1 MQPIL
6 TCQRRKKSND
16 MLKKSSMEIYFVF
29 VDFDISRDLC
39 ASTSAEH
46 TYLGSNARELVLLI
60 IISIVNK
67 HQYLKFTH

>member
-6 TCQRRKKSND
+6 TCQRRKKCND
-16 MLKKSSMEIYFVF
+16 MLKRSSIEIYFVF

-46 TYLGSNARELVLLI
+46 TYLGSNARELVLLT
-60 IISIVNK
+60 IISIVNR
-67 HQYLKFTH
+67 QQCLKFTH